1 MIRHKKNFIINH
13 SKKLKE
19 CKSTAKLSFIQNAKI
34 LRNLKKKYPIFYI
47 SKIENF
53 MGYEKRIEIIKNS
66 DAIMIDR
73 GDLAAEVGL
82 NKLSIYIDNIFERM

>member
-1 MIRHKKNFIINH
+1 
-13 SKKLKE
+13 
-19 CKSTAKLSFIQNAKI
+19 
-34 LRNLKKKYPIFYI
+34 
-47 SKIENF
+47 

-82 NKLSIYIDNIFERM
+82 NKLSIYIDNILEECKKF